1 MITCRLEKV
10 LFTLIIVKIIWFWQ
24 WISFWVR
31 EANFKYFLMGEK
43 PGESWDIIFS
53 KNLKKCFFQAL
64 AKPELEKIILNFA
77 QKSIFWKI
85 VYPQNNHQEV
95 VSATSNAKKWILR
108 IILKLF
114 SPGNFF
120 HTTFSFGPTGP

>member
-1 MITCRLEKV
+1 
-10 LFTLIIVKIIWFWQ
+10 
-24 WISFWVR
+24 
-31 EANFKYFLMGEK
+31 MGEK

-64 AKPELEKIILNFA
+64 AKHELEKIILNFA
-77 QKSIFWKI
+77 QKSIFLKI
-85 VYPQNNHQEV
+85 VYQYPQNNHQEV
-95 VSATSNAKKWILR
+95 VSATSNAKKWIFR

-120 HTTFSFGPTGP
+120 HTTFSFGSLKNPKFQGFSVFLQNLFKKCFGFFKAPWSQN